1 MKRFV
6 VLAVV
11 ALVIALGTAVRAA
24 DPSGRWSATFMS
36 QVGEQA
42 YTYDFVVKGTTLTG
56 TAKGSLTGETKIT
69 DGKVDGYI
77 SRLGDSETDRDTV
90 LNHYLAKASLTG
102 DKLTFTSKPVHAVWY
117 EFSGTIGRGPA
128 KNRAEDGYYQ
138 IVGTLIEHRQKNG
151 KEESARQRQVVF
163 KLFADES
170 EQAK

>member
-69 DGKVDGYI
+69 DGKVDG
-77 SRLGDSETDRDTV
+77 D
-90 LNHYLAKASLTG
+90 
-102 DKLTFTSKPVHAVWY
+102 TFTFTENATY
-117 EFSGTIGRGPA
+117 EGMMITFTYKCKMTSADTIELSREIMGIAETATA
-128 KNRAEDGYYQ
+128 KRA
-138 IVGTLIEHRQKNG
+138 K
-151 KEESARQRQVVF
+151 
-163 KLFADES
+163 
-170 EQAK
+170 

>member
-42 YTYDFVVKGTTLTG
+42 YTYEFVVKGTSLTG

-69 DGKVDGYI
+69 DGKVDG
-77 SRLGDSETDRDTV
+77 D
-90 LNHYLAKASLTG
+90 
-102 DKLTFTSKPVHAVWY
+102 TFTFTENATY
-117 EFSGTIGRGPA
+117 EGMMITFTYKCKMTSADTIELSREIMGIAETATA
-128 KNRAEDGYYQ
+128 KRA
-138 IVGTLIEHRQKNG
+138 K
-151 KEESARQRQVVF
+151 
-163 KLFADES
+163 
-170 EQAK
+170 